1 MAKSKKPK
9 AFDVQM
15 DEQER
20 KVFQD
25 DLIRD
30 IENAL
35 NARQSVIADGGLIDY
50 ADWFYEQGRT
60 PADDLPFPG
69 AADLTSYY
77 VTEDVDAMRSR
88 LMKAIFGVRPFAF
101 VEGWGADAKKAPYV
115 EGFLDWQVRK
125 PESECKTELCKTIH
139 GALIEDGYILEV
151 SERVET
157 MKRTEQMDLALELH
171 PDTGGPILGPDG
183 QPKFQVDPATGEPMK
198 AQEGQPKATVEQT
211 TTKAKRLG
219 PQYDAISL
227 KDFVFLPG
235 HAKSQKQTYGYAYR
249 FWPRMPEIREK
260 AKDGIYDKDAVELLG
275 DNSDRENAPAP
286 TTVDTV
292 ASQEGDAV
300 EKELWQVTLKRD
312 LDGDGREEWYLAT
325 VSCRQ
330 RVLLRLKLDTF
341 VQKVGMPR
349 CVPFILFPRRDSV
362 YGYSFTFNK
371 IMTLAEEHTSL
382 RNMKADRGALAT
394 NAPIQQIAGGLWDA
408 QAQPF
413 GVGRVI
419 TVRDHNELKQMEV
432 ADVPVSIVEQE
443 HALANA
449 NERVRGMS
457 DSAVGVLSSERRT
470 LGENRLV
477 AGGSAVRVDEVI
489 GHLHLALARVM
500 KLTHAIWLE
509 TLEAEGKPMA
519 APASVQ
525 QMVQARVPDFNGEFT
540 LDMLRGD
547 FQFEPYGSDETAD
560 TLKQRQDSDGFFLAI
575 TKLAQA
581 VPALQPLLMSQEV
594 GKAILEQLLR
604 SYNIRD
610 RQPFLGALQAPQM
623 PAAASPQ
630 LQPGAPTEPPGMPMG
645 QPPMNPALAAILAHM
660 GGGGALTS
668 LGAPNVG

>member
-1 MAKSKKPK
+1 VAKSKKPK